1 MNPSQT
7 SQSSPPAGKI
17 PLHKKFKPAK
27 KQTVKE
33 TDAQPMTLGQTVDQQ
48 ILQIVSGRFNEQVI
62 RTKFVQL
69 LLNSPGIVGACY
81 VQKDPQGLWMP
92 SVAAPSVGRL
102 PERRG
107 FAEDLSSRCEDVV
120 KSPNVQTA
128 KIESSGELHGLFAT
142 IAPRNSQPEILL
154 VVAQSQQAALR
165 LIQTTQKVTQAIQL
179 WLNGRNSADMDW
191 QAQALAAI
199 IEIVGKVESQETS
212 KAAAEEVANLLAN
225 RTGCASV
232 AVGRFSK
239 NRMQLEAISGVGKI
253 DQGSDSSREYL
264 QALVESAT
272 RKRPGLFPAIRQDNN
287 FLLQAHK
294 QLAAGTKS
302 AAVYSLPLVDD
313 SDQTIGA
320 VVFTGEREMLSSSQF
335 KRFNDAAAQPL
346 ARSLSV
352 IDKVKQTALTRTRT
366 MVKRKLSFS
375 RQMLILVG
383 LVCLVLL
390 MFLPITY
397 RVRCNCVTEPVSRR
411 FAVAPFDGQIETG
424 LVEAGDLVTAGQ
436 VLAEMDGRTINWEL
450 YGVLAERQQSLRTR
464 EIELSERNVSQTIL
478 AELEYDRLVSQE
490 EILQHRREHL
500 MIKSPIDGVVLSGSL
515 ERAEAASVETG
526 QVLFEIGPVR
536 PMRIE
541 VAVSSDEIAQVRE
554 GHQAKVWIEGQEDRP
569 VTGKILRIHP
579 RSETRDAKNVFVAQI
594 EFPNEDE
601 RLRPGMKGSVRIDGE
616 KRSLGWSLFH
626 KPVNYV
632 RSRLTWW

>member
-7 SQSSPPAGKI
+7 SQPSSPTGKI
-17 PLHKKFKPAK
+17 PLHRQYKPAK
-27 KQTVKE
+27 KA
-33 TDAQPMTLGQTVDQQ
+33 DAQQPTKLGRTVDQQ
-48 ILQIVSGRFNEQVI
+48 ILQIISGNHNEQVL
-62 RTKFVQL
+62 RTKFAQL
-69 LLNSPGIVGACY
+69 VLDSSGIVGACY
-81 VQKDPQGLWMP
+81 VHKDAQGLWAP
-92 SVAAPSVGRL
+92 SVSAPSVGRL

-107 FAEDLSSRCEDVV
+107 FVEEFSERCDGFV
-120 KSPNVQTA
+120 KSPNVQA
-128 KIESSGELHGLFAT
+128 VKIESSDGIYGLFVPVK
-142 IAPRNSQPEILL
+142 PRNSHPEVLL
-154 VVAQSQQAALR
+154 AVAQSQQAALQ
-165 LIQTTQKVTQAIQL
+165 LAQTAQKVGQAIQL
-179 WLNGRNSADMDW
+179 WLNGRDSADKDW
-191 QAQALAAI
+191 QAQALSAI
-199 IEIVGKVESQETS
+199 IEIVGKVESQETN

-225 RTGCASV
+225 RTGCTSV

-239 NRMQLEAISGVGKI
+239 GRMQLEAISGVGKI
-253 DQGSDSSREYL
+253 DQGSDTSRDYL

-272 RKRPGLFPAIRQDNN
+272 RKQPGLFPATDQNNN

-302 AAVYSLPLVDD
+302 ASVYSYPLADD
-313 SDQTIGA
+313 EDRVIGA
-320 VVFTGEREMLSSSQF
+320 VVFTGERELLSTSQF
-335 KRFNDAAAQPL
+335 RRFNDAAALPL

-352 IDKVKQTALTRTRT
+352 VDKVKQTALTRTKT
-366 MVKRKLSFS
+366 MVKRKLSFA
-375 RQMLILVG
+375 RQMFIVVG
-383 LVCLVLL
+383 LVCLALL

-411 FAVAPFDGQIETG
+411 FAVAPFDGQIEAG
-424 LVEAGDLVTAGQ
+424 MVEAGDLVTAGQ

-464 EIELSERNVSQTIL
+464 EIELSERNVSETIL

-490 EILQHRREHL
+490 EILQHRRDHL
-500 MIKSPIDGVVLSGSL
+500 KIKSPIDGVVLSGSL

-526 QVLFEIGPVR
+526 QVLFEVGPVR

-541 VAVSSDEIAQVRE
+541 VAVPSDEIAQIRE
-554 GHQAKVWIEGQEDRP
+554 GYEAKVWIEGQEDRP
-569 VTGKILRIHP
+569 VEGKIMRIHP
-579 RSETRDAKNVFVAQI
+579 RSETRDADNVFVAEI

-626 KPVNYV
+626 KPVNYL

>member
-7 SQSSPPAGKI
+7 SQTSRPAGKI
-17 PLHKKFKPAK
+17 PLHKQFKPAK
-27 KQTVKE
+27 KS
-33 TDAQPMTLGQTVDQQ
+33 DAQPVSLGQTIDQQ
-48 ILQIVSGRFNEQVI
+48 ILQIVSGNFNEQVV

-69 LLNSPGIVGACY
+69 MLKSPGVVGACY
-81 VQKDPQGLWMP
+81 VQKDPQGLWTP

-107 FAEDLSSRCEDVV
+107 FAEEFSSRCEDFA
-120 KSPNVQTA
+120 KSANVQSS
-128 KIESSGELHGLFAT
+128 KIESSDGLYGLFAT
-142 IAPRNSQPEILL
+142 IGSRNSQPEILL
-154 VVAQSQQAALR
+154 AVAQSQQAALQ
-165 LIQTTQKVTQAIQL
+165 LAQTAQKAAQAIQL
-179 WLNGRNSADMDW
+179 WFNARESADMDW
-191 QAQALAAI
+191 QARALAAI
-199 IEIVGKVESQETS
+199 IEIVGKIESQETN

-225 RTGCASV
+225 RMGCDSV
-232 AVGRFSK
+232 AVGRFLK

-253 DQGSDSSREYL
+253 DQGSDTSRDYL
-264 QALVESAT
+264 QALVESST
-272 RKRPGLFPAIRQDNN
+272 RKRSGLFPAIRQDNN

-294 QLAAGTKS
+294 QLVASTKS
-302 AAVYSLPLVDD
+302 AAVCSFPLVND
-313 SDQTIGA
+313 SDQIIGA
-320 VVFTGEREMLSSSQF
+320 VVFTGERELLSSSQF
-335 KRFNDAAAQPL
+335 HRFTDAAAQPL

-352 IDKVKQTALTRTRT
+352 VDKVKQTALTRTKK
-366 MVKRKLSFS
+366 MVKQKLSFA
-375 RQMLILVG
+375 RQLFVLVG

-390 MFLPITY
+390 LFLPITY

-424 LVEAGDLVTAGQ
+424 HVEAGDLVTAGQ

-450 YGVLAERQQSLRTR
+450 YGVLAEREQSLRTR
-464 EIELSERNVSQTIL
+464 EMELSERNVSKTIL

-490 EILQHRREHL
+490 EILEHRRNHL
-500 MIKSPIDGVVLSGSL
+500 TIKSPIDGVVLSGSL

-526 QVLFEIGPVR
+526 QVLFEIGPVK

-541 VAVSSDEIAQVRE
+541 VAVPSDEIAQVTE
-554 GHQAKVWIEGQEDRP
+554 GHTAKVWIEGQEDRP
-569 VTGKILRIHP
+569 VEGNIVRIHP
-579 RSETRDAKNVFVAQI
+579 RSETRDADNVFVAEI

-601 RLRPGMKGSVRIDGE
+601 RLRPGMKGSVRIDCE